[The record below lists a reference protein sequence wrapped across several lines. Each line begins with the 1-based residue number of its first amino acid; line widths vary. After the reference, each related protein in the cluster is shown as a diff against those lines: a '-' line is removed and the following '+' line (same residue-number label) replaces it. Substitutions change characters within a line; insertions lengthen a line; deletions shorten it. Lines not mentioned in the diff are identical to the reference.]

1 MHSFDLHHPSWYRA
15 LTLTERLAS
24 LREDRQAA
32 RDVAVDAGR
41 AERRLRRWRDQDPF
55 STDGFFARRLAADGM
70 NEDDLRRLLGEP
82 IEAVRDRSPAP
93 PDWLARTGPGLF
105 PARCRADPRRPRTAS
120 GHPLAGFLEI
130 IEPLISQG
138 RDRLR
143 EGIEVLAPGARRAAV
158 RSPDGRA
165 GALRR
170 PCPSA

>member
-1 MHSFDLHHPSWYRA
+1 MHSLDLHHPSWYRA

-24 LREDRQAA
+24 LRQDRPAT

-70 NEDDLRRLLGEP
+70 NEDDLWRLLGEP

-93 PDWLARTGPGLF
+93 PDWLLELDRAFSR
-105 PARCRADPRRPRTAS
+105 PASAPTSLPEEAS
-120 GHPLAGFLEI
+120 GRPLSGFLEI
-130 IEPLISQG
+130 VGPLISQG

-143 EGIEVLAPGARRAAV
+143 EGIEVLGREHGELPFDRRTVERALYEDLPGA
-158 RSPDGRA
+158 
-165 GALRR
+165 
-170 PCPSA
+170 